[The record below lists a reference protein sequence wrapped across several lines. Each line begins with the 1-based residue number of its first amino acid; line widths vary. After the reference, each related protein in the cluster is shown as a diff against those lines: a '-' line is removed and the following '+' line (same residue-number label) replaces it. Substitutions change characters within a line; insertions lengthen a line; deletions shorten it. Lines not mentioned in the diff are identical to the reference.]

1 MYIPHW
7 ATSGSQK
14 ESVSPLK
21 IVLMARDLSAGC
33 FMVVIQYMFGVGVHK
48 KPKNRDRFRSKPKTE
63 YKTIITEEFTAQ
75 FSKP

>member
-1 MYIPHW
+1 
-7 ATSGSQK
+7 
-14 ESVSPLK
+14 
-21 IVLMARDLSAGC
+21 MARNLSAGC

-75 FSKP
+75 FSKPKSRSQTY